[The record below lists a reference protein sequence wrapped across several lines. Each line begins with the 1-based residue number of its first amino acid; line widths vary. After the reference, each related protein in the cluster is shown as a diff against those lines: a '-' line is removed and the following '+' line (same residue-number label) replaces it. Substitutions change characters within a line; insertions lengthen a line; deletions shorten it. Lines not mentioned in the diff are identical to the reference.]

1 MSRNSINLIQ
11 NIFETNTDIF
21 AQIINHEGV
30 IVYANKNFKERLKL
44 NSTED
49 YSKNYLNDFHD
60 SINPIEIKKIK
71 DVLQTQ
77 EAITF
82 ETVIKNQNFKFI
94 VTPHLTSSNEIKF
107 ITIIGFVFHTG
118 EDSVVELKSSINSIT
133 KQNSDLLELIEKLSL
148 QNIEL
153 TKTNN
158 SLTEELINKDKFFSI
173 LSHDLRGQMGNMINS
188 SDLIVESFDQLDIA
202 DVKNIV
208 SILNKSIKK
217 NYSLLDNLLIWASFE
232 RGKINMNLELIK
244 INDVIKNS
252 LENLSTEISKKNITM
267 VNNVTNDIFAR
278 CDLKYME
285 LVFNNILSNA
295 IKFSYS
301 SGKVQISNNNTDDE
315 FTEIIITDSG
325 TGMDEETR
333 NNLFKIDKIHSN
345 YGTKKE
351 TGSGMG
357 LLVAKRIIDEI
368 GGELKITTEHN
379 NGTDVHIYCKKR

>member
-1 MSRNSINLIQ
+1 MSRNSISLIQ
-11 NIFETNTDIF
+11 NIFETSTDIF
-21 AQIINHEGV
+21 AQIINHDGV

-71 DVLQTQ
+71 VVLQTQ
-77 EAITF
+77 KAITF
-82 ETVIKNQNFKFI
+82 ETVIKNQNYKFI
-94 VTPHLTSSNEIKF
+94 VSPHLTSGKEIEF
-107 ITIIGFVFHTG
+107 ITIIGFVFNTT
-118 EDSVVELKSSINSIT
+118 ENSVVELKSSNTSIN

-158 SLTEELINKDKFFSI
+158 LLSEELTNKDKFFSI

-188 SDLIVESFDQLDIA
+188 SDLIVESFDQLEIA

-208 SILNKSIKK
+208 GILNKSIRK
-217 NYSLLDNLLIWASFE
+217 NYSLLDNLLIWTSFE
-232 RGKINMNLELIK
+232 RGKINLNLEFIK
-244 INDVIKNS
+244 ITDVMKNS
-252 LENLSTEISKKNITM
+252 LENLSDAISKKNITI
-267 VNNVTNDIFAR
+267 VNSLSNDIFAR

-285 LVFNNILSNA
+285 LVFNNVLSNA
-295 IKFSYS
+295 IKYSYS
-301 SGKVQISNNNTDDE
+301 GGKVEISNNTSNNKL
-315 FTEIIITDSG
+315 TEIIITDSG
-325 TGMDEETR
+325 TGMDKETL

-345 YGTKKE
+345 FGTEKE

-357 LLVAKRIIDEI
+357 LLVVKKIIDEI
-368 GGELKITTEHN
+368 GGKLKITTEHHQ
-379 NGTDVHIYCKKR
+379 GTTVQIYCKNR

>member
-1 MSRNSINLIQ
+1 MSQNLINLIQ
-11 NIFETNTDIF
+11 NLFETSTDVL
-21 AQIINHEGV
+21 AQIINRDGA
-30 IVYANKNFKERLKL
+30 IVYANKNFEERLKL

-49 YSKNYLNDFHD
+49 YSKNHLNDFSD
-60 SINPIEIKKIK
+60 FLNPIEIEKIK
-71 DVLQTQ
+71 VVLQTQ
-77 EAITF
+77 KAITF
-82 ETVIKNQNFKFI
+82 ETVIKNQNYKFI
-94 VTPHLTSSNEIKF
+94 VSPHLTSSKEIEF
-107 ITIIGFVFHTG
+107 ITIIGYVFHTV
-118 EDSVVELKSSINSIT
+118 EDSDVELKSSINSIN

-153 TKTNN
+153 TKANN
-158 SLTEELINKDKFFSI
+158 SLSEELINKDKFFSI

-202 DVKNIV
+202 DVKNIIG
-208 SILNKSIKK
+208 ILNKSIRK

-244 INDVIKNS
+244 INDVINNS
-252 LENLSTEISKKNITM
+252 LESLSDEISKKSITM

-285 LVFNNILSNA
+285 LVFKNILSNA

-301 SGKVQISNNNTDDE
+301 GGKVEISNNTKNDKL
-315 FTEIIITDSG
+315 TEIIIIDSG
-325 TGMDEETR
+325 TGMDEETC

-345 YGTKKE
+345 YGTEKE

-357 LLVAKRIIDEI
+357 LLVAKKIIDEI
-368 GGELKITTEHN
+368 GGELKITTEHHL
-379 NGTDVHIYCKKR
+379 GTTVQIYCKKR

>member
-1 MSRNSINLIQ
+1 MSQNLINLIQ
-11 NIFETNTDIF
+11 NLFETSTDVL
-21 AQIINHEGV
+21 AQIINRDGA
-30 IVYANKNFKERLKL
+30 IVYANKNFVERLKL

-49 YSKNYLNDFHD
+49 YSKNYFNDFSD
-60 SINPIEIKKIK
+60 FLNPIEIEKIK
-71 DVLQTQ
+71 VVLQTQ
-77 EAITF
+77 KAITF
-82 ETVIKNQNFKFI
+82 ETVIKNQNYKFI
-94 VTPHLTSSNEIKF
+94 VSPHLTSSKEIEF
-107 ITIIGFVFHTG
+107 ITIIGFVFHTV
-118 EDSVVELKSSINSIT
+118 EDSVVELKSSINSIN

-153 TKTNN
+153 TKANN
-158 SLTEELINKDKFFSI
+158 LLTEELINKDKFFSI

-208 SILNKSIKK
+208 GMLNKSIRK

-232 RGKINMNLELIK
+232 RRKINMNLELIK
-244 INDVIKNS
+244 INDVINNS
-252 LENLSTEISKKNITM
+252 LESLSDEISKKSITM

-278 CDLKYME
+278 CDLKYIE

-301 SGKVQISNNNTDDE
+301 GGKVEISNNTENDKL
-315 FTEIIITDSG
+315 TEIIIIDSG
-325 TGMDEETR
+325 TGMDEETC

-345 YGTKKE
+345 YGTEKE

-357 LLVAKRIIDEI
+357 LLVAKKIIDEI
-368 GGELKITTEHN
+368 GGELKITTEHHL
-379 NGTDVHIYCKKR
+379 GTTVQIYCKKR

>member
-11 NIFETNTDIF
+11 NIFETSTDIF

-49 YSKNYLNDFHD
+49 YSKNYLIDFHD

-77 EAITF
+77 EAISF
-82 ETVIKNQNFKFI
+82 ETVIKNQNYKFI
-94 VTPHLTSSNEIKF
+94 VTPHLTSSNEIEF

-118 EDSVVELKSSINSIT
+118 EDSVVELKSSTNSIT

-252 LENLSTEISKKNITM
+252 LENLSDAISKKNITIA
-267 VNNVTNDIFAR
+267 NSLSNDIFAR

-301 SGKVQISNNNTDDE
+301 GGKVEISNNAANNE

-333 NNLFKIDKIHSN
+333 NNLLKIDKIHSN

-379 NGTDVHIYCKKR
+379 NGTAVHVYCKKR